1 MLNAY
6 GKKEPTYGI
15 FETDLTFLDRT
26 KLILYFRM
34 QPLSAAA
41 FPLKN
46 KLETD
51 QIFKLSRFKE
61 LIKRTRPHQHDG
73 YFELI
78 VLLEGAGFHW
88 IDDQLLPVAAPVAF
102 FLSPGQVHCW
112 QLTAI
117 PKGYVLLFREDFIG
131 PVAGSDLYP
140 LLQQVEQQHEIA
152 LTDPQP
158 VLDILLLL
166 ENEYQ
171 HPNGHSPAV
180 LHGLT
185 QVLFA
190 RLLQAAPHES
200 PVRTGGGALYR
211 QFMNGL
217 RMQASSGNRVLHYA
231 RLLGVSPQR
240 LNAVCR
246 RVDGRSASELIEQQV
261 ILEAKRY
268 LLHTDQTV
276 TEIADALRFSD
287 PSNFVKYFKKH
298 TGQTPTAFKKMAF
311 G

>member
-1 MLNAY
+1 M
-6 GKKEPTYGI
+6 PTYGI
-15 FETDLTFLDRT
+15 FETDPTVDKT
-26 KLILYFRM
+26 KPILYFRM
-34 QPLSAAA
+34 QSLSAFG
-41 FPLKN
+41 FPVKN
-46 KLETD
+46 KLETN

-61 LIKRTRPHQHDG
+61 LIKRTKPHKHDG

-78 VLLEGAGFHW
+78 VLLEGAAFHW
-88 IDDQLLPVAAPVAF
+88 IDNDLLPVTAPVAF

-117 PKGYVLLFREDFIG
+117 PKGYVLLFRENFIG
-131 PVAGSDLYP
+131 PVVGTDLYP
-140 LLQQVEQQHEIA
+140 LLQQVEQRHEIT
-152 LTDPQP
+152 LTNPQP
-158 VLDILLLL
+158 VVDMLIQL
-166 ENEYQ
+166 ENEYRQ
-171 HPNGHSPAV
+171 PNGHSPSV
-180 LHGLT
+180 LRGLT

-190 RLLQAAPHES
+190 RLLQAAPDEF
-200 PVRTGGGALYR
+200 PVGTGGGALYR

-217 RMQASSGNRVLHYA
+217 RTQTTSGNRVHHYA

-240 LNAVCR
+240 LNTVCR
-246 RVDGRSASELIEQQV
+246 RVDGRSASELIGQQV

-298 TGQTPTAFKKMAF
+298 TGQTPTVFKKMAF

>member
-1 MLNAY
+1 MV
-6 GKKEPTYGI
+6 KKCRLLVYLKPIWLLTEPNLFFNFG
-15 FETDLTFLDRT
+15 
-26 KLILYFRM
+26 M
-34 QPLSAAA
+34 QPLLTSA

-61 LIKRTRPHQHDG
+61 LIKRTRPHKHDG

-131 PVAGSDLYP
+131 PVVGTDLYP
-140 LLQQVEQQHEIA
+140 LLQQVEQRHEIA

-158 VLDILLLL
+158 VLDMLLQL
-166 ENEYQ
+166 ENEYRQ
-171 HPNGHSPAV
+171 PNDHSPSV
-180 LHGLT
+180 LRGLT

-190 RLLQAAPHES
+190 RLLQAAPDES
-200 PVRTGGGALYR
+200 PVRTGGGALYH
-211 QFMNGL
+211 QFTNGL
-217 RMQASSGNRVLHYA
+217 RTQASSGNRVLHYA
-231 RLLGVSPQR
+231 RSLGVSPQR

-261 ILEAKRY
+261 ILEAKRH

-276 TEIADALRFSD
+276 TYIADALRFSD

-298 TGQTPTAFKKMAF
+298 TGHTPTAFKKMAF